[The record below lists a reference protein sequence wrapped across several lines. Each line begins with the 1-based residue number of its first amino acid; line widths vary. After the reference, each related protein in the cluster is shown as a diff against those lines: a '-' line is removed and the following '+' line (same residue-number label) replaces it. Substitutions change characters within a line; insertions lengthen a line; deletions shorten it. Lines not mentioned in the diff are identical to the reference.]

1 MKKRR
6 NFVKEAHE
14 IMLSIFKTATKESLF
29 YKLPTLIGDILIQV
43 GVLLFLLYG
52 TDMVRPKNLLIYEK
66 DGAWFLLV
74 VSCLLTAWLLGIKI
88 SERGRSLVNIADRAI
103 LNALLTFILFNGLM
117 AIIYELV
124 LQGKLLALQ
133 AGMTCVLYAI
143 WHLLMRGLIGLLRR
157 RGANNY
163 TVVLVGSEP
172 NMLSV
177 CDFLSDSYTEEGY
190 SVLGMFTTHPEEIPE
205 GIANLGTPEDAIAYV
220 DKHRDMV
227 KEVFC
232 SLNPA
237 TETDYVHRL
246 VNTCESH
253 MVRFKYVPGME
264 GYPKR
269 KMAISQLGNVNVISL
284 HEEPLNTPL
293 AKLVK
298 RAADVFISGLF
309 LITLFP
315 IIWLFCA
322 IGIKLSSPG
331 PVFFKQKRTGY
342 EGKEFWCY
350 KFRSMHQ
357 SADADTKQAVKGD
370 SRIFPFGEF
379 LRKSSLDELPQ
390 FINVFRGDMSIVGPR
405 PHMIHH
411 TDIYSDLIGDYM
423 IRHLARPG
431 ITGWAQINGCRG
443 ETKEVS
449 EMKERV
455 EKDIWYIEH
464 WSVELDVSIILTT
477 IWQMLRHNDEKAY

>member
-1 MKKRR
+1 
-6 NFVKEAHE
+6 
-14 IMLSIFKTATKESLF
+14 MLNIFKTATKETLF
-29 YKLPTLIGDILIQV
+29 YKFPALVGEILIQA

-52 TDMVRPKNLLIYEK
+52 TEMVRPNNLVIYEK
-66 DGAWFLLV
+66 GGAWFLLA

-88 SERGRSLVNIADRAI
+88 SERGRSTVNIANRAI
-103 LNALLTFILFNGLM
+103 LNAAVTFILYNGLM

-124 LQGKLLALQ
+124 LQGKLLGLQ
-133 AGMTCVLYAI
+133 ALLTGFLYVV
-143 WHLLMRGLIGLLRR
+143 WHLTVRAVIGKIRR
-157 RGANNY
+157 KGSNNY
-163 TVVLVGSEP
+163 TVAMVGSAP
-172 NMLSV
+172 NMLQV
-177 CDFLSDSYTEEGY
+177 CQFLHDSYTDEGY
-190 SVLGMFTTHPEEIPE
+190 KILGMFTDHPDEIPE
-205 GIANLGTPEDAIAYV
+205 EVQNLGTPEDAIRFV
-220 DKHRDMV
+220 VENRNNI
-227 KEVFC
+227 KEILC

-237 TETDYVHRL
+237 TETEYVNRL
-246 VNTCESH
+246 VATCEAN

-269 KMAISQLGNVNVISL
+269 KMTISQLGNVNVISL

-293 AKLVK
+293 AKLIK
-298 RAADVFISGLF
+298 RAGDIVFSFLF
-309 LITLFP
+309 LVTLFP
-315 IIWLFCA
+315 FIWLFCA

-350 KFRSMHQ
+350 KFRSMHA

-370 SRIFPFGEF
+370 ARVFKFGEF
-379 LRKSSLDELPQ
+379 IRKSSIDELPQ
-390 FINVFRGDMSIVGPR
+390 FINVLRGKMSVVGPR
-405 PHMIHH
+405 PHMVHH
-411 TDIYSDLIGDYM
+411 TDIYSNLIGDYM
-423 IRHLARPG
+423 IRHLVKPG

-443 ETKEVS
+443 ETKELS

-477 IWQMLRHNDEKAY
+477 IWQMIRHNDEKAY